1 MVVQKGH
8 FLIHGD
14 FSVLY
19 LADTDPSHIFIVV
32 DGADQYLGI
41 RFWIALRSGDI
52 FQDSL
57 KKRSHIFRRVLKV
70 KNRMTGFCGRIE
82 ERTVKLL
89 VGSVQIHQ
97 KFQYLVD
104 HFVGTGFGTVN
115 LIDADNDMKI
125 QLQGFFQ
132 YELGLGHCALKSVH
146 KKDHAVY
153 HFQHTLYLSAEI
165 RMSGGVDNVDLNALI
180 MDGRVLGQNGDAAL
194 ALDIIGIH
202 DTLLNLLI
210 LAENAALFQKLVH
223 QSCLSVV
230 NVSDNGH
237 VTHIFA
243 FDFHKD
249 RNPFFLLLY

>member
-1 MVVQKGH
+1 
-8 FLIHGD
+8 
-14 FSVLY
+14 
-19 LADTDPSHIFIVV
+19 
-32 DGADQYLGI
+32 
-41 RFWIALRSGDI
+41 
-52 FQDSL
+52 
-57 KKRSHIFRRVLKV
+57 
-70 KNRMTGFCGRIE
+70 
-82 ERTVKLL
+82 
-89 VGSVQIHQ
+89 
-97 KFQYLVD
+97 
-104 HFVGTGFGTVN
+104 
-115 LIDADNDMKI
+115 
-125 QLQGFFQ
+125 
-132 YELGLGHCALKSVH
+132 
-146 KKDHAVY
+146 
-153 HFQHTLYLSAEI
+153 
-165 RMSGGVDNVDLNALI
+165 